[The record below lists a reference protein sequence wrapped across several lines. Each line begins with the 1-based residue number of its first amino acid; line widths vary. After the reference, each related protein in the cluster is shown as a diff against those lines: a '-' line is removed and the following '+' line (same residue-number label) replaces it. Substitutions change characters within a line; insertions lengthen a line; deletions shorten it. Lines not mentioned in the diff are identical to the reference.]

1 MARDEELLSILK
13 KRMEKFK
20 KIREKQKEKNLER
33 NLTKEEAEAYV
44 FNKQST
50 TQPHQIHG
58 PHFFFPFRY
67 RT

>member
-13 KRMEKFK
+13 KRMEKLK

-44 FNKQST
+44 FKTLRVGLQA
-50 TQPHQIHG
+50 I
-58 PHFFFPFRY
+58 RV
-67 RT
+67 